1 MRRIVVLIVAL
12 LCLAACVT
20 TTQLHYQSDY
30 REASLNRT
38 MDTGHD
44 K

>member
-1 MRRIVVLIVAL
+1 MRRIVFLIAML
-12 LCLAACVT
+12 SLLAACVT

-38 MDTGHD
+38 MDTGRD